1 MEYHILGRTG
11 LRVSVAGLGCG
22 GFSRLGLGTGKSEAE
37 AVTLVRQAFDLG
49 VNLLDTAAA
58 YGTEAVVGE
67 AIKNL
72 PRDSVVIATKAWI
85 PHGGGRRAAER
96 AVASLDNSLRRLGT
110 DYVDI
115 FQLHGVSP
123 DGYAEAREVVA
134 PALIKERAKGKLR
147 HLGVTEAA
155 SEDPEHE
162 MLQRAVEEEVWDVAM
177 VAFHMMHQNARAAVF
192 PRTIANRVGTLL
204 MFAVRNIFSR
214 PERLAT
220 ALRELTAS
228 GRLPRW
234 LAYAPNP
241 LGFLLHE
248 AGASSITD
256 AAYRFVRHK
265 PGVDVVLFGTGD
277 ADHLRANIVSLCA
290 PPLPLADRL
299 TDGLPPASAS
309 VIGAGAGGKPSVSST
324 VASTTGSVSES
335 SPRSRSSTR
344 TRSQPPSAAMRR
356 TATSSVFGPSGNA
369 SQRCARRSRS
379 PVTVSSG
386 SRHDAA
392 SAMISMLIASGIS
405 ASAWSPGSLRD
416 TVRPSV

>member
-1 MEYHILGRTG
+1 MEYVTLGRTG

-22 GFSRLGLGTGKSEAE
+22 GFSRLGLGTGKSNAE
-37 AVTLVRQAFDLG
+37 AVALVRQALDMG

-67 AIKNL
+67 AIKHV
-72 PRDSVVIATKAWI
+72 PREDVVIATKAWI
-85 PHGGGRRAAER
+85 PHGRGRRAAER

-123 DGYAEAREVVA
+123 EGYAEAREVIA

-147 HLGVTEAA
+147 HLGVTETAA
-155 SEDPEHE
+155 DDPEHE
-162 MLQRAVEEEVWDVAM
+162 MLQRAVEDEVWDVVM
-177 VAFHMMHQNARAAVF
+177 VAFHMMHQTARAKVF

-214 PERLAT
+214 RERLAT

-248 AGASSITD
+248 GGASSIAE
-256 AAYRFVRHK
+256 AAYRFARHE
-265 PGVDVVLFGTGD
+265 PGVDVVLFGTGQP
-277 ADHLRANIVSLCA
+277 DHLRANIASLLA

-299 TDGLPPASAS
+299 TLTKLFGLLSGVGLDPPYG
-309 VIGAGAGGKPSVSST
+309 I
-324 VASTTGSVSES
+324 S
-335 SPRSRSSTR
+335 SP
-344 TRSQPPSAAMRR
+344 
-356 TATSSVFGPSGNA
+356 
-369 SQRCARRSRS
+369 
-379 PVTVSSG
+379 
-386 SRHDAA
+386 
-392 SAMISMLIASGIS
+392 
-405 ASAWSPGSLRD
+405 
-416 TVRPSV
+416 